1 MMLETAGNV
10 YESENI
16 LWWLIIFH
24 YLNQSVPISYIS
36 KLIIIFKD
44 VNHGGKWKSENDVNR
59 RTRASAGERRNL
71 PKEQLCK

>member
-1 MMLETAGNV
+1 MLETAGSV

-16 LWWLIIFH
+16 LRWLILFH

-44 VNHGGKWKSENDVNR
+44 VNHGGK
-59 RTRASAGERRNL
+59 
-71 PKEQLCK
+71 